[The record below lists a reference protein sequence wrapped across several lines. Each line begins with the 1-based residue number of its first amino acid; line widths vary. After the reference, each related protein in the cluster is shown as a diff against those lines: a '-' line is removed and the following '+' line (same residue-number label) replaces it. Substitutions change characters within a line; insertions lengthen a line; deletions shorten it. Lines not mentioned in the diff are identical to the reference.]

1 MSRRTIQSPGVEI
14 REIDQTL
21 RAPANVGTTVF
32 IPGFSNEGP
41 TDEIL
46 NVGTFSDFE
55 NIYGK
60 PTNAAER
67 YFYHS
72 VRQVFN
78 SDANVY
84 VSRLPYGESE
94 TATTKYTAQVYPV
107 ITPNAL
113 EISAFGTDGKSITF
127 AAALTDL
134 VSSVTDPVLPN
145 FGEGGATQLSAR
157 NATFAIEAI
166 FKDDKGNISHITTT
180 HSFSGQQTAGSSAS
194 ETTIASTSATVLTAS
209 EVNNTILEYAKDK
222 YTLIKALAYTNGAKK
237 GDTGFTGFDEIS
249 GVTANL
255 SGADYYVLGQPT
267 LVELTKAQYEQL
279 NSEDLTWSNTSN
291 NYNNTFSAT
300 GDDTSITSLTGTLSA
315 VGMIVLNTGKTS
327 VNEKYEGHY
336 ATIIDNTELNP
347 ATDFDSVHNQYSID
361 GLSTDYKPGSYTA
374 VPSTRLD
381 YALSASNTSEIRN
394 VSRSL
399 EDIPTFNINGPEFVD
414 TIAFGLIKSRITPA
428 ASDDL
433 KISYFLAEGYTG
445 SLNYY
450 RTIQNEKGSGNKS
463 FFIEAADEKS
473 PNVKILANPYITKH
487 DGDWT
492 SGVTEAPTKFVRV
505 AKRNSNASI
514 VDTAV
519 AAGGVA
525 NVTNFNTTPG
535 IYGFGSFVDT
545 GDIKENKGIGSVPN
559 KLQRVFDIA
568 SNVELFNIDVSIEA
582 GLGTIFVNSRSG
594 SDTTLTAA
602 SAFEDTAFLNLG
614 STSGTSNQGFYT
626 TNTNM
631 TDATQVTIRDNYRA
645 VYNQFEQFARQTRK
659 DHIFI
664 ADILRNI
671 VVQGENNKIL
681 DNKENNFSKHV
692 YWPLRHQFGVANSN
706 YACVYANWA
715 KVYDF
720 TSDKQMWIPFSGV
733 AASNFARTDAN
744 FAPWF
749 APAGFTRGVVTNV
762 NDIAISPTQRQRD
775 QLYRVALNPVT
786 QFPNEGIVIFG
797 QKTLQKKPTA
807 FDRVNVRRLFLDL
820 EKRTKRTMKYF
831 IFEPNTFLTRT
842 KVVNT
847 LTPIFENA
855 KQTEGV
861 YDYLIVCDERNN
873 TTDRINNNEL
883 VVDIYLK
890 PVRAAE
896 FILVN
901 FYAVNNDVNFEEIVG
916 Q

>member
-46 NVGTFSDFE
+46 NVGTFADFE
-55 NIYGK
+55 QIYGK
-60 PTNAAER
+60 PTTAAER

-84 VSRLPYGESE
+84 VSRLPYG
-94 TATTKYTAQVYPV
+94 TGNGLNTQKYTAQVYPV
-107 ITPNAL
+107 VSPQTIA
-113 EISAFGTDGKSITF
+113 ISAISSDSSGTSLSFYGE
-127 AAALTDL
+127 
-134 VSSVTDPVLPN
+134 PVQA
-145 FGEGGATQLSAR
+145 GATDTTVYIEGVFKSNSGELHYISTSVANLSSSGGT
-157 NATFAIEAI
+157 N
-166 FKDDKGNISHITTT
+166 TTT
-180 HSFSGQQTAGSSAS
+180 V
-194 ETTIASTSATVLTAS
+194 STSATNNDLAS
-209 EVNNTILEYAKDK
+209 VVGKEFISVQ
-222 YTLIKALAYTNGAKK
+222 AYS
-237 GDTGFTGFDEIS
+237 TG
-249 GVTANL
+249 L
-255 SGADYYVLGQPT
+255 SGLSGFSTEGLSGSEYYIIGQPT
-267 LVELTKAQYEQL
+267 LVELSEEQY
-279 NSEDLTWSNTSN
+279 NSVANGEFTWSNDVSAGQDTAYTGSN
-291 NYNNTFSAT
+291 
-300 GDDTSITSLTGTLSA
+300 ILTGA
-315 VGMIVLNTGKTS
+315 GIGIVVLNTGKTS
-327 VNEKYEGHY
+327 VNEKYEGYY
-336 ATIIDNTELNP
+336 ATIIDNTDFNP
-347 ATDFDSVHNQYSID
+347 ATDFDGVRAQYTVTSATTTPA
-361 GLSTDYKPGSYTA
+361 SAFPT
-374 VPSTRLD
+374 VPTSRLD
-381 YALSASNTSEIRN
+381 YALSASNLSETRN
-394 VSRSL
+394 VSRSI
-399 EDIPTFNINGPEFVD
+399 EDIPEFNINGPEFID
-414 TIAFGLIKSRITPA
+414 TVAFGLIKSRITPF

-433 KISYFLAEGYTG
+433 KLSYFLAEGYTG

-450 RTIQNEKGSGNKS
+450 RTIQNENGSGNKS
-463 FFIEAADEKS
+463 FFLEARDDSS
-473 PNVKILANPYITKH
+473 PNVKIFVNPNISRN

-492 SGVTEAPTKFVRV
+492 SGNGDAPTKFVRT
-505 AKRNSNASI
+505 AKPSNSNASI
-514 VDTAV
+514 VN
-519 AAGGVA
+519 
-525 NVTNFNTTPG
+525 NVMALDGLFYNKNNYKQSPG
-535 IYGFGSFVDT
+535 IYPLGTWVDT
-545 GDIKENKGIGSVPN
+545 GTITTGKNLGSIYD
-559 KLQRVFDIA
+559 KLDRVFRIA

-582 GLGTIFVNSRSG
+582 GLGTIAVNEKYS

-602 SAFEDTAFLNLG
+602 SGFEDTAYLDIGNV
-614 STSGTSNQGFYT
+614 TSGNGLYT
-626 TNTNM
+626 TSQNLTG
-631 TDATQVTIRDNYRA
+631 DSYIGIRDEYRTI
-645 VYNQFEQFARQTRK
+645 YNIFEEFARQTRK

-671 VVQGENNKIL
+671 VVQGDNAKAL
-681 DNKENNFSKHV
+681 DNKAKNFSKHV
-692 YWPLRHQFGVANSN
+692 YWPLRHQFGIANSN

-715 KVYDF
+715 KVYDA
-720 TSDKQMWIPFSGV
+720 TSNKQIWIPFSGI
-733 AASNFARTDAN
+733 AAATFARNDAN

-749 APAGFTRGVVTNV
+749 APAGYTRGVVTGV

-786 QFPNEGIVIFG
+786 QFPSEGIVIFG

-807 FDRVNVRRLFLDL
+807 FDRINVRRLFLDL
-820 EKRTKRTMKYF
+820 EKRTKRVMKYF

>member
-46 NVGTFSDFE
+46 NVGTFADFE
-55 NIYGK
+55 QIYGK
-60 PTNAAER
+60 PTTAAER

-84 VSRLPYGESE
+84 VSRLPYGTGNGLE
-94 TATTKYTAQVYPV
+94 TQKYTAQVYPV
-107 ITPNAL
+107 VSPQTL
-113 EISAFGTDGKSITF
+113 SITDI
-127 AAALTDL
+127 AVSDDSTTLTFEANVGW
-134 VSSVTDPVLPN
+134 VS
-145 FGEGGATQLSAR
+145 G
-157 NATFAIEAI
+157 
-166 FKDDKGNISHITTT
+166 
-180 HSFSGQQTAGSSAS
+180 
-194 ETTIASTSATVLTAS
+194 ETTAKDIYIEGVFKKISDGELSYISTSVSAISSSTSTSVLTAAS
-209 EVNNTILEYAKDK
+209 KNL
-222 YTLIKALAYTNGAKK
+222 ALAPVA
-237 GDTGFTGFDEIS
+237 GDDYELISVQAYSSSLTG
-249 GVTANL
+249 L
-255 SGADYYVLGQPT
+255 SGYSTESLSGSEYYIIGQPT
-267 LVELTKAQYEQL
+267 LVELDEATYNKVANGEF
-279 NSEDLTWSNTSN
+279 TWSNT
-291 NYNNTFSAT
+291 NTIVNTTTSFTSAN
-300 GDDTSITSLTGTLSA
+300 ILNA
-315 VGMIVLNTGKTS
+315 VGAGIVVLNTGKTS
-327 VNEKYEGHY
+327 VNEKYEGYY
-336 ATIIDNTELNP
+336 ATIIDNTDFNP
-347 ATDFDSVHNQYSID
+347 ATDFDGVRSQYTVTSA
-361 GLSTDYKPGSYTA
+361 GTTSANSYST
-374 VPSTRLD
+374 VPTSRLD
-381 YALSASNTSEIRN
+381 YALSASNLSETRN
-394 VSRSL
+394 VSRSI
-399 EDIPTFNINGPEFVD
+399 EDIPEFNINGPEFID
-414 TIAFGLIKSRITPA
+414 TVAFGLIKSRITPF

-433 KISYFLAEGYTG
+433 KLSYFLAEGYTG

-450 RTIQNEKGSGNKS
+450 RTIQNENGSGNKS
-463 FFIEAADEKS
+463 FFLEARDDSS
-473 PNVKILANPYITKH
+473 PNVKIFVNPNISRN

-492 SGVTEAPTKFVRV
+492 SGAGDAPTKFVRT
-505 AKRNSNASI
+505 AKSSNSNASI
-514 VDTAV
+514 VNNVMATNGLLNGTANF
-519 AAGGVA
+519 G
-525 NVTNFNTTPG
+525 NVPG
-535 IYGFGSFVDT
+535 IYPLGTWVDT
-545 GDIKENKGIGSVPN
+545 GTITTGKNLGSIYD
-559 KLQRVFDIA
+559 KLDRVFRIA

-582 GLGTIFVNSRSG
+582 GLGTIAVNEKYS

-602 SAFEDTAFLNLG
+602 SGFEDTAYLDIGNV
-614 STSGTSNQGFYT
+614 TSGNGLYT
-626 TNTNM
+626 TSQNLTG
-631 TDATQVTIRDNYRA
+631 DSYIGIRDEYRTI
-645 VYNQFEQFARQTRK
+645 YNIFEEFARQTRK

-664 ADILRNI
+664 ADVLRNI
-671 VVQGENNKIL
+671 VVQGDNAKAL
-681 DNKENNFSKHV
+681 DNKAKNFSKHV
-692 YWPLRHQFGVANSN
+692 YWPLRHQFGIANSN

-715 KVYDF
+715 KVYDA
-720 TSDKQMWIPFSGV
+720 TSNKQIWIPFSGI
-733 AASNFARTDAN
+733 AAATFARNDAN

-749 APAGFTRGVVTNV
+749 APAGYTRGVVTGV

-786 QFPNEGIVIFG
+786 QFPSEGIVIFG

-807 FDRVNVRRLFLDL
+807 FDRINVRRLFLDL
-820 EKRTKRTMKYF
+820 EKRTKRVMKYF

>member
-46 NVGTFSDFE
+46 NVGTFADFE
-55 NIYGK
+55 QIYGK
-60 PTNAAER
+60 PTTAAER

-84 VSRLPYGESE
+84 VSRLPYG
-94 TATTKYTAQVYPV
+94 TGNGLNTQKYTAQVYPV
-107 ITPNAL
+107 VSPNTVD
-113 EISAFGTDGKSITF
+113 ISSFTATSTGVGLSFNGNLVQSSLTAATVYIEGVFKSTDG
-127 AAALTDL
+127 
-134 VSSVTDPVLPN
+134 
-145 FGEGGATQLSAR
+145 ELSY
-157 NATFAIEAI
+157 I
-166 FKDDKGNISHITTT
+166 
-180 HSFSGQQTAGSSAS
+180 
-194 ETTIASTSATVLTAS
+194 STSVGSLSTTSTSSLSTTVA
-209 EVNNTILEYAKDK
+209 ND
-222 YTLIKALAYTNGAKK
+222 ALASVVNKTP
-237 GDTGFTGFDEIS
+237 IS
-249 GVTANL
+249 IQAYSSDVSGL
-255 SGADYYVLGQPT
+255 SGYSAEGLSGSEYYIIGQPT
-267 LVELTKAQYEQL
+267 LVELSEEQY
-279 NSEDLTWSNTSN
+279 NSVANGEFTWSNDVSAGQDTAYTSSN
-291 NYNNTFSAT
+291 
-300 GDDTSITSLTGTLSA
+300 ILSGA
-315 VGMIVLNTGKTS
+315 GIGIVVLNTGKTS
-327 VNEKYEGHY
+327 VNEKYEGYY
-336 ATIIDNTELNP
+336 ATIIDNTDFNP
-347 ATDFDSVHNQYSID
+347 ATDFDGVRSQYTVTSVGTTPASAFP
-361 GLSTDYKPGSYTA
+361 T
-374 VPSTRLD
+374 VPTSRLD
-381 YALSASNTSEIRN
+381 YALSASNLSETRN
-394 VSRSL
+394 VSRSI
-399 EDIPTFNINGPEFVD
+399 EDIPEFNINGPEFID
-414 TIAFGLIKSRITPA
+414 TVAFGLIKSRITPF

-433 KISYFLAEGYTG
+433 KLSYFLAEGYTG

-450 RTIQNEKGSGNKS
+450 RTIQNENGSGNKS
-463 FFIEAADEKS
+463 FFLEARDDSS
-473 PNVKILANPYITKH
+473 PNVKIFVNPNISRN

-492 SGVTEAPTKFVRV
+492 SGAGDAPTKFVRT
-505 AKRNSNASI
+505 AKPSNSNASI
-514 VDTAV
+514 VNNV
-519 AAGGVA
+519 MGSGGLFY
-525 NVTNFNTTPG
+525 NKNNYKQSPG
-535 IYGFGSFVDT
+535 IYPLGTWVDT
-545 GDIKENKGIGSVPN
+545 GTITTGKNLGSIYD
-559 KLQRVFDIA
+559 KLDRVFRIA

-582 GLGTIFVNSRSG
+582 GLGTIAVNEKYS
-594 SDTTLTAA
+594 SDASLTAA
-602 SAFEDTAFLNLG
+602 SGFEDTAYLDIGNV
-614 STSGTSNQGFYT
+614 TSGNGLYT
-626 TNTNM
+626 TSQNLTG
-631 TDATQVTIRDNYRA
+631 ASYIGIRDEYRTI
-645 VYNQFEQFARQTRK
+645 YNIFEEFARQTRK

-671 VVQGENNKIL
+671 VVQGDNAKAL
-681 DNKENNFSKHV
+681 DNKAKNFSKHV
-692 YWPLRHQFGVANSN
+692 YWPLRHQFGIANSN

-715 KVYDF
+715 KVYDA
-720 TSDKQMWIPFSGV
+720 TSNKQIWIPFSGI
-733 AASNFARTDAN
+733 AAATFARNDAN

-749 APAGFTRGVVTNV
+749 APAGYTRGVVTGV

-786 QFPNEGIVIFG
+786 QFPSEGIVIFG

-807 FDRVNVRRLFLDL
+807 FDRINVRRLFLDL
-820 EKRTKRTMKYF
+820 EKRTKRVMKYF

>member
-46 NVGTFSDFE
+46 NVGTFADFE
-55 NIYGK
+55 QIYGK
-60 PTNAAER
+60 PTTAAER

-84 VSRLPYGESE
+84 VSRLPYG
-94 TATTKYTAQVYPV
+94 TGNGLNTQKYTAQVYPV
-107 ITPNAL
+107 VSPQTVA
-113 EISAFGTDGKSITF
+113 ISAISSDSSGTSLSFYGE
-127 AAALTDL
+127 
-134 VSSVTDPVLPN
+134 PVQA
-145 FGEGGATQLSAR
+145 GATDTTVYIEGVFKSNSGELHYISTSVANLSSSSG
-157 NATFAIEAI
+157 T
-166 FKDDKGNISHITTT
+166 STTT
-180 HSFSGQQTAGSSAS
+180 V
-194 ETTIASTSATVLTAS
+194 STSATNNDLAS
-209 EVNNTILEYAKDK
+209 VVGKEFISVQ
-222 YTLIKALAYTNGAKK
+222 AYS
-237 GDTGFTGFDEIS
+237 TG
-249 GVTANL
+249 L
-255 SGADYYVLGQPT
+255 SGLSGFSTEGLSGSEYYIIGQPT
-267 LVELTKAQYEQL
+267 LVELSEEQY
-279 NSEDLTWSNTSN
+279 NSVANGEFTWSNDV
-291 NYNNTFSAT
+291 SAGQDTAYT
-300 GDDTSITSLTGTLSA
+300 GDNILSGA
-315 VGMIVLNTGKTS
+315 GIGIVVLNTGKTS
-327 VNEKYEGHY
+327 VNEKYEGYY
-336 ATIIDNTELNP
+336 ATIIDNTDFNP
-347 ATDFDSVHNQYSID
+347 ATDFDGVRSQYTVTSVGTTPASAFP
-361 GLSTDYKPGSYTA
+361 T
-374 VPSTRLD
+374 VPTSRLD
-381 YALSASNTSEIRN
+381 YALSASNLSETRN
-394 VSRSL
+394 VSRSI
-399 EDIPTFNINGPEFVD
+399 EDIPEFNINGPEFID
-414 TIAFGLIKSRITPA
+414 TVAFGLIKSRITPF

-433 KISYFLAEGYTG
+433 KLSYFLAEGYTG

-450 RTIQNEKGSGNKS
+450 RTIQNENGSGNKS
-463 FFIEAADEKS
+463 FFLEARDDSS
-473 PNVKILANPYITKH
+473 PNVKIFVNPNISRN

-492 SGVTEAPTKFVRV
+492 SGAGDAPTKFVRT
-505 AKRNSNASI
+505 AKPSNSNASI
-514 VDTAV
+514 VNKVMAS
-519 AAGGVA
+519 GGLFY
-525 NVTNFNTTPG
+525 NKNNYKQSPG
-535 IYGFGSFVDT
+535 IYPLGTWVDT
-545 GDIKENKGIGSVPN
+545 GTVTTGKNLGSIYD
-559 KLQRVFDIA
+559 KLDRVFRIA

-582 GLGTIFVNSRSG
+582 GLGTIAVNEKYS

-602 SAFEDTAFLNLG
+602 SGFEDTAYLDIGNV
-614 STSGTSNQGFYT
+614 TSGNGLYT
-626 TNTNM
+626 TSQNLTG
-631 TDATQVTIRDNYRA
+631 DSYIGIRDEYRTI
-645 VYNQFEQFARQTRK
+645 YNIFEEFARQTRK

-671 VVQGENNKIL
+671 VVQGDNAKAL
-681 DNKENNFSKHV
+681 DNKAKNFSKHV
-692 YWPLRHQFGVANSN
+692 YWPLRHQFGIANSN

-715 KVYDF
+715 KVYDA
-720 TSDKQMWIPFSGV
+720 TSNKQIWIPFSGI
-733 AASNFARTDAN
+733 AAATFARNDAN

-749 APAGFTRGVVTNV
+749 APAGYTRGVVTGV

-786 QFPNEGIVIFG
+786 QFPSEGIVIFG

-807 FDRVNVRRLFLDL
+807 FDRINVRRLFLDL
-820 EKRTKRTMKYF
+820 EKRTKRVMKYF